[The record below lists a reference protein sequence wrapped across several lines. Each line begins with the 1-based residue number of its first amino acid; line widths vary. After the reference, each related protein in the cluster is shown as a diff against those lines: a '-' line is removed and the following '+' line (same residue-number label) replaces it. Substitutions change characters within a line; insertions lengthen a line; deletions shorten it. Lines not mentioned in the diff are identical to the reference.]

1 MDLLI
6 DVLLL
11 MAAWVLVDRSRTDRD
26 EVWSLCLKILATM
39 SVLAV
44 ITSARGLPLG
54 LLLLV
59 LALSLPSANQVERG
73 RGAPGSGAEA
83 EIP

>member
-11 MAAWVLVDRSRTDRD
+11 MAAWVLVERSRTDRD
-26 EVWSLCLKILATM
+26 EVWSLCLKILATV

-44 ITSARGLPLG
+44 ITSQRGLPLG
-54 LLLLV
+54 MLLLM
-59 LALSLPSANQVERG
+59 LALSLPSAARLERL
-73 RGAPGSGAEA
+73 RGTAPGNVK
-83 EIP
+83 P